1 MADDK
6 NISGDDGF
14 IRTIEGVREAFD
26 GSDKGGQSG
35 ISSNAL
41 STIMYGSTIGLV
53 LVLAIF
59 VVLSTGSS
67 GGDAEE
73 RQANVIRAIV
83 FSLVLF
89 SILMVF
95 IGVVVVTS

>member
-6 NISGDDGF
+6 KISGDDGF
-14 IRTIEGVREAFD
+14 IRTIGGVREAFD

-41 STIMYGSTIGLV
+41 STIMYGSTVGLV

-59 VVLSTGSS
+59 VVLSNSNS
-67 GGDAEE
+67 GDAEE

-83 FSLVLF
+83 FSLILF